1 MHGHSSR
8 SIGDMVKRTPG
19 AVRTVTFS
27 EARGEKNV
35 DMAIEMSS
43 VAIRICWESIIEQN
57 PGLPREELL
66 RIFKQRVGV
75 RHISTEDEGR

>member
-1 MHGHSSR
+1 
-8 SIGDMVKRTPG
+8 MVKRTPG

-57 PGLPREELL
+57 PGLPREELV